1 MKSEYIQLIVVA
13 GVALIVGAFAAGHRA
28 GYLSARCPPV
38 PDTSQ
43 RVDSLDR
50 VAVTKAEEADAL
62 RVENA
67 ALWRA
72 VDSLQTIARRPI
84 KQRLAYAYSSTY
96 GLPVGAIVNSL
107 LAEPDTSSR

>member
-1 MKSEYIQLIVVA
+1 MKSEYIQLIAVA
-13 GVALIVGAFAAGHRA
+13 CVALVVGAFAAGHRA

-43 RVDSLDR
+43 RIDSLDR
-50 VAVTKAEEADAL
+50 VAATKAEEADAL
-62 RVENA
+62 RLENA

-72 VDSLQTIARRPI
+72 VDSLQTLARRPI

-96 GLPVGAIVNSL
+96 GLPVGAIVDSL
-107 LAEPDTSSR
+107 LAEPDTIDR